1 MLAQSVEQGAFN
13 SEVTGSNPVRPT
25 ILKHIR
31 DRAVVVG
38 LNKVGAAL
46 YDPLVCFNMVLA
58 RFVYRLGHPPFTQVR
73 GVRFPYREIGRAH
86 V

>member
-1 MLAQSVEQGAFN
+1 MLAQSVEQRTFN
-13 SEVTGSNPVRPT
+13 PLVTSSNLVRPT

-31 DRAVVVG
+31 DRAALVG

-46 YDPLVCFNMVLA
+46 YDPLVCFNMVFA

-73 GVRFPYREIGRAH
+73 GVRFPYR
-86 V
+86 VPY